1 MKPSTVAILLA
12 SFAAEALAGN
22 IVWDGNFDY
31 YNTVADFD
39 KWSWS
44 NLVGEYQNYI
54 HGSAGTAAF
63 LALDPS
69 YKNPA
74 SKESHGLKLTINGNS
89 KWNNFQ
95 RTELIPQTTANLGTG
110 NLFYHFSMKRGTSNG
125 PTTSEHQ
132 LNFFESHFTEI
143 KVGVGS
149 DLTALQWCVSGVPKW
164 STAFT
169 PNTWY
174 NFAYDIDFAAQTVG
188 LWYSTGSN
196 PLTKVMANIGAST
209 STNSADWHLGGL
221 RLTDSTAVEE
231 YYYSG
236 VYIEQGPIT
245 TSIGSGS
252 TVTTT
257 TQGTTSNTSKT
268 TSSTKISTS
277 STTKVSST
285 SATPTPTGC
294 QSPKYGQCGGT
305 SWTGCVAC
313 VAGSTCTYSN
323 PYYSQC
329 L

>member
-1 MKPSTVAILLA
+1 MKSSTAAILLA
-12 SFAAEALAGN
+12 SFAAEAFAGT

-31 YNTVADFD
+31 YKTVADFD
-39 KWSWS
+39 TWSWS

-74 SKESHGLKLTINGNS
+74 DTKEGHGLKLTINGNS

-110 NLFYHFSMKRGTSNG
+110 TLYYHFSTKRGQTNG

-132 LNFFESHFTEI
+132 LNFFESHFTEF

-149 DLTALQWCVSGVPKW
+149 DLSALQWCVSGVPKW

-169 PNTWY
+169 PDTWF
-174 NFAYDIDFAAQTVG
+174 NFAYEINFSSNTVG
-188 LWYSTGSN
+188 LWASTGGN
-196 PLTKVMANIGAST
+196 ALQKVVENISAST

-245 TSIGSGS
+245 TAIGGGS
-252 TVTTT
+252 TGTTTKPNTSTTT
-257 TQGTTSNTSKT
+257 TKPG
-268 TSSTKISTS
+268 
-277 STTKVSST
+277 STTTTKPTT
-285 SATPTPTGC
+285 SATPTSTGC
-294 QSPKYGQCGGT
+294 LSPKYAQCAGQT
-305 SWTGCVAC
+305 WTGCTAC
-313 VAGSTCTYSN
+313 VAGSTCTYSG